1 MLTAIIQA
9 VLSVLASIWKWKQD
23 KKEDTARTL
32 GKAEQ
37 SNTDLQGRIDAL
49 QEANRMRNEAESRVM
64 RDGSGSVSDDG
75 FERKGDD

>member
-23 KKEDTARTL
+23 KKEDTARML
-32 GKAEQ
+32 GKTEQ
-37 SNTDLQGRIDAL
+37 SNIDLQGRIDAL
-49 QEANRMRNEAESRVM
+49 QKANQLREDAESRIM
-64 RDGSGSVSDDG
+64 RGAPGGLSDDG